1 MRKVRK
7 RAKKPK
13 KKHICKRRA
22 VEKCVRLETCP
33 IGDAGFAI
41 LERMFDSYAHCKQ
54 MFLDRLSGIGS
65 VLDVQNFISLRNR
78 IRTEQNRI
86 SDHGKETGNKTYCET
101 YGFQGRFWVQALK
114 DASSTV
120 KSMWKNV
127 GAECR
132 AKLRDNDAHRDIE
145 DNSDT
150 DDGDKDKDDEKKASI
165 NRVVYIGDSRTEGL
179 RDVNSDSKNTFIC
192 LSSMGYD
199 WMMSTAFPQAE
210 SYASSGT
217 AFVILM
223 GVNDLY
229 HQNSYISAINQKATE
244 WKKKGAVV
252 YFASVGPVQNDPYT
266 SNSEIESFNRAL
278 KNGLSSDVGYIDLYG
293 ELNKSGYQTVDGTHY
308 TNAVSK
314 NILSFIGK
322 QVALGGSGNSD
333 PYATDGNKV
342 WWCRNN
348 KEMALLEYKVS
359 DWTKFSGLDVS
370 LRADTKIEAKLSDEI
385 KKYEEELEAA
395 AKEYGFEAYVELFK
409 ALAEQ
414 RHYDGK
420 KDDIFDMSG
429 TSLNPNPDKTLSR
442 ADSIELAAELFS
454 ACITATTKIDKS
466 AIPPAPSDV
475 DGLRVILQAFEFE
488 SDGFVDYCKGEYSE
502 DKALEYAKT
511 KSGNKERT
519 DANEIQQ
526 KGKWDFKDQKYPPKV
541 LQFYHVLGSSG
552 GIGTYPA
559 NGMKIPHYLQT
570 DYANVPYGSSNIAA
584 CGCGPTSFAMVAS
597 YLTGTT
603 ITPADAVAWCG
614 NSYYVWGAGTSWSYF
629 EAAAKHFGCGAVRES
644 YDANEVLKALSEGHP
659 VISSQSAGLFT
670 RGGHFIVLRG
680 VENGNKVLVND
691 PNDSEAK
698 NYINRSFDMASEVD
712 ITSDAYF
719 IFESTGPSTK

>member
-1 MRKVRK
+1 M
-7 RAKKPK
+7 K
-13 KKHICKRRA
+13 KKH
-22 VEKCVRLETCP
+22 VL
-33 IGDAGFAI
+33 I
-41 LERMFDSYAHCKQ
+41 LFTVLA
-54 MFLDRLSGIGS
+54 LSVTS
-65 VLDVQNFISLRNR
+65 VMKLVPVSKVAASSIL
-78 IRTEQNRI
+78 
-86 SDHGKETGNKTYCET
+86 GGNKNESILDKLTPTPEP
-101 YGFQGRFWVQALK
+101 GKSDKNEK
-114 DASSTV
+114 DDSNVLGEKDSLSTNMTD
-120 KSMWKNV
+120 SLTDLMNNLLSRV
-127 GAECR
+127 GDEEYSLLT
-132 AKLRDNDAHRDIE
+132 KVLSQTDDDLIE

-308 TNAVSK
+308 TNTVSK

-420 KDDIFDMSG
+420 KDDIFNMSG

-659 VISSQSAGLFT
+659 VISSQHAGLFT

>member
-1 MRKVRK
+1 M
-7 RAKKPK
+7 K
-13 KKHICKRRA
+13 KKH
-22 VEKCVRLETCP
+22 VL
-33 IGDAGFAI
+33 I
-41 LERMFDSYAHCKQ
+41 LFTVLA
-54 MFLDRLSGIGS
+54 LSVTS
-65 VLDVQNFISLRNR
+65 VMKLIPVSKVAASSIL
-78 IRTEQNRI
+78 
-86 SDHGKETGNKTYCET
+86 GGNKNESILDKLTPTPEP
-101 YGFQGRFWVQALK
+101 GKSDKNEK
-114 DASSTV
+114 DDSNVLGEKDSLSTNMTD
-120 KSMWKNV
+120 SLTDLMNNLLSRV
-127 GAECR
+127 GDEEYSLLT
-132 AKLRDNDAHRDIE
+132 KVLSQTDDDLIE
-145 DNSDT
+145 DDSDT

-199 WMMSTAFPQAE
+199 WMLSTAFPQAE

-229 HQNSYISAINQKATE
+229 HQNSYISAINQKAAE

-293 ELNKSGYQTVDGTHY
+293 ELNKSGYQTVDRTHY

-314 NILSFIGK
+314 NILSFIGQ

-359 DWTKFSGLDVS
+359 DWTKVSGLDVS

-385 KKYEEELEAA
+385 KKYEKELEAA

-420 KDDIFDMSG
+420 KDDIFNMSG

-659 VISSQSAGLFT
+659 VISSQHAGLFT

-712 ITSDAYF
+712 ITSDVYF

>member
-1 MRKVRK
+1 M
-7 RAKKPK
+7 K
-13 KKHICKRRA
+13 KKH
-22 VEKCVRLETCP
+22 VL
-33 IGDAGFAI
+33 I
-41 LERMFDSYAHCKQ
+41 LFTVLA
-54 MFLDRLSGIGS
+54 LSVTS
-65 VLDVQNFISLRNR
+65 VMKLVPVSKVAASSIL
-78 IRTEQNRI
+78 
-86 SDHGKETGNKTYCET
+86 GGNKNESILDKLTPTPEP
-101 YGFQGRFWVQALK
+101 GKSDKNEK
-114 DASSTV
+114 DDSNVLGEKDSLSTNMTD
-120 KSMWKNV
+120 SLTDLMNNLLSRV
-127 GAECR
+127 GDEEYSLLS
-132 AKLRDNDAHRDIE
+132 KVLSQTDDDLIE
-145 DNSDT
+145 DDSDT

-199 WMMSTAFPQAE
+199 WMLSTAFPQAE

-229 HQNSYISAINQKATE
+229 HQNSYISAINQKAAE

-314 NILSFIGK
+314 NILSFIGQ

-420 KDDIFDMSG
+420 KDDIFNMSG

-659 VISSQSAGLFT
+659 VISSQHAGLFT

>member
-1 MRKVRK
+1 M
-7 RAKKPK
+7 K
-13 KKHICKRRA
+13 KKH
-22 VEKCVRLETCP
+22 VL
-33 IGDAGFAI
+33 I
-41 LERMFDSYAHCKQ
+41 LFTVLA
-54 MFLDRLSGIGS
+54 LSVTS
-65 VLDVQNFISLRNR
+65 VMKLIPVSKVAASSIL
-78 IRTEQNRI
+78 
-86 SDHGKETGNKTYCET
+86 GGNKNESILDKLTPTPEP
-101 YGFQGRFWVQALK
+101 GKSDKNEKNDSNVLGEK
-114 DASSTV
+114 DSLSTNMTD
-120 KSMWKNV
+120 SLTDLMNNLLSRV
-127 GAECR
+127 GDEEYSLLT
-132 AKLRDNDAHRDIE
+132 KVLSQTDDDLIE
-145 DNSDT
+145 DDSDT

-199 WMMSTAFPQAE
+199 WMLSTAFPQAE

-229 HQNSYISAINQKATE
+229 HQNSYISAINQKAAE

-385 KKYEEELEAA
+385 KKYEKELEAA

-420 KDDIFDMSG
+420 KDDIFNMSK
-429 TSLNPNPDKTLSR
+429 TSLNPDPKKTLSR
-442 ADSIELAAELFS
+442 ADSIKIAAELF
-454 ACITATTKIDKS
+454 ADCIDAYSKMGEPYMPPQPTDTEALKS
-466 AIPPAPSDV
+466 
-475 DGLRVILQAFEFE
+475 ILQAFEFE
-488 SDGFVDYCKGEYSE
+488 SDGFVDYCKGKYTLE
-502 DKALEYAKT
+502 KAEEYAKK
-511 KSGNKERT
+511 KSGNTKRT
-519 DANEIQQ
+519 DEAEIQQ
-526 KGKWDFKDQKYPPKV
+526 KGPWDFKDQKYPDKV
-541 LQFYHVLGSSG
+541 LQFYFVQVSQTGGGGSFGFSLPSEALSDKEFMNMYNEISKYVQGNYPYVFGGSSPETSFDCSG
-552 GIGTYPA
+552 FVCWVINHCGNGWNVDRTTANGLLSYCAEVKKEDAKPGDLIFFQGTYAEPGA
-559 NGMKIPHYLQT
+559 SHVGIVVGNNHFAHFGNPGKISDYTESYWVEHFLAIGRLNMKSAT
-570 DYANVPYGSSNIAA
+570 SAKSSDWSSN
-584 CGCGPTSFAMVAS
+584 S
-597 YLTGTT
+597 
-603 ITPADAVAWCG
+603 
-614 NSYYVWGAGTSWSYF
+614 
-629 EAAAKHFGCGAVRES
+629 
-644 YDANEVLKALSEGHP
+644 
-659 VISSQSAGLFT
+659 
-670 RGGHFIVLRG
+670 
-680 VENGNKVLVND
+680 
-691 PNDSEAK
+691 
-698 NYINRSFDMASEVD
+698 
-712 ITSDAYF
+712 
-719 IFESTGPSTK
+719 

>member
-1 MRKVRK
+1 M
-7 RAKKPK
+7 K
-13 KKHICKRRA
+13 KKH
-22 VEKCVRLETCP
+22 VL
-33 IGDAGFAI
+33 I
-41 LERMFDSYAHCKQ
+41 LFTVLA
-54 MFLDRLSGIGS
+54 LSVTS
-65 VLDVQNFISLRNR
+65 VMKLIPVSKVAASSIL
-78 IRTEQNRI
+78 
-86 SDHGKETGNKTYCET
+86 GGNKNESILDKLTPTPEP
-101 YGFQGRFWVQALK
+101 GKSDKNEKNDSNVLGEK
-114 DASSTV
+114 DFLSTNMTD
-120 KSMWKNV
+120 SLTDLMNNLLSRV
-127 GAECR
+127 GDEEYSLLT
-132 AKLRDNDAHRDIE
+132 KVLSQTDDDLIE
-145 DNSDT
+145 DDSDT

-199 WMMSTAFPQAE
+199 WMLSTAFPQAE

-229 HQNSYISAINQKATE
+229 HQNSYISAINQKAAE

-659 VISSQSAGLFT
+659 VISSQHAGLFT

>member
-1 MRKVRK
+1 M
-7 RAKKPK
+7 K
-13 KKHICKRRA
+13 KKH
-22 VEKCVRLETCP
+22 VL
-33 IGDAGFAI
+33 I
-41 LERMFDSYAHCKQ
+41 LFTVLA
-54 MFLDRLSGIGS
+54 LSVTS
-65 VLDVQNFISLRNR
+65 VMKLVPVSKVAASSIL
-78 IRTEQNRI
+78 
-86 SDHGKETGNKTYCET
+86 GGNKNESILDKLTPTPEP
-101 YGFQGRFWVQALK
+101 GKSDKNEK
-114 DASSTV
+114 DDSNVLGEKDSLSTNMTD
-120 KSMWKNV
+120 SLTDLMNNLLSRV
-127 GAECR
+127 GDEEYSLLT
-132 AKLRDNDAHRDIE
+132 KVLSQTDDDLIE
-145 DNSDT
+145 DDSDT
-150 DDGDKDKDDEKKASI
+150 DDGDKDDEKKASI

-199 WMMSTAFPQAE
+199 WMLSTAFPQAE

-308 TNAVSK
+308 TNTVSK

-420 KDDIFDMSG
+420 KDDIFNMSG

-570 DYANVPYGSSNIAA
+570 DYANVPYG
-584 CGCGPTSFAMVAS
+584 CGPTSFAMVAS

-659 VISSQSAGLFT
+659 VISSQHAGLFT

>member
-1 MRKVRK
+1 M
-7 RAKKPK
+7 K
-13 KKHICKRRA
+13 KKH
-22 VEKCVRLETCP
+22 VL
-33 IGDAGFAI
+33 I
-41 LERMFDSYAHCKQ
+41 LFTVLA
-54 MFLDRLSGIGS
+54 LSVTS
-65 VLDVQNFISLRNR
+65 VMKLIPVSKVAASSIL
-78 IRTEQNRI
+78 
-86 SDHGKETGNKTYCET
+86 GGNKNESILDKLTPTPEP
-101 YGFQGRFWVQALK
+101 GKSDKNEK
-114 DASSTV
+114 DDSNVLGEKDSLSTNMTD
-120 KSMWKNV
+120 SLTDLMNNLLSRV
-127 GAECR
+127 GDEEYSLLT
-132 AKLRDNDAHRDIE
+132 KVLSQTDDDLIE
-145 DNSDT
+145 DDSDT

-199 WMMSTAFPQAE
+199 WMLSTAFPQAE

-420 KDDIFDMSG
+420 KDDIFNMSG

-659 VISSQSAGLFT
+659 VISSQHAGLFT

>member
-1 MRKVRK
+1 M
-7 RAKKPK
+7 K
-13 KKHICKRRA
+13 KKH
-22 VEKCVRLETCP
+22 VL
-33 IGDAGFAI
+33 I
-41 LERMFDSYAHCKQ
+41 LFTVLA
-54 MFLDRLSGIGS
+54 LSVTS
-65 VLDVQNFISLRNR
+65 VMKLIPVSKVAASSIL
-78 IRTEQNRI
+78 
-86 SDHGKETGNKTYCET
+86 GGNKNESILDKLTPTPEP
-101 YGFQGRFWVQALK
+101 GKSDKNEK
-114 DASSTV
+114 DDSNVLGEKDSLSTNMTD
-120 KSMWKNV
+120 SLTDLMNNLLSRV
-127 GAECR
+127 GDEEYSLLT
-132 AKLRDNDAHRDIE
+132 KVLSQTDDDLIE
-145 DNSDT
+145 DDSDT
-150 DDGDKDKDDEKKASI
+150 DDGDKDDEKKASI

-199 WMMSTAFPQAE
+199 WMLSTAFPQAE

-229 HQNSYISAINQKATE
+229 HQNSYISAINQKAAE

-308 TNAVSK
+308 ANAVSK
-314 NILSFIGK
+314 NILSFIGQ

-385 KKYEEELEAA
+385 KKYEKELEAA

-420 KDDIFDMSG
+420 KDDIFNMSK
-429 TSLNPNPDKTLSR
+429 TSLNPDPKKTLSR

-629 EAAAKHFGCGAVRES
+629 EAAAKHFGCGSVRES

-659 VISSQSAGLFT
+659 VISSQHAGLFT

>member
-1 MRKVRK
+1 M
-7 RAKKPK
+7 K
-13 KKHICKRRA
+13 KKH
-22 VEKCVRLETCP
+22 VL
-33 IGDAGFAI
+33 I
-41 LERMFDSYAHCKQ
+41 LFTVLA
-54 MFLDRLSGIGS
+54 LSVTS
-65 VLDVQNFISLRNR
+65 VMKLVPVSKVAASSIL
-78 IRTEQNRI
+78 
-86 SDHGKETGNKTYCET
+86 GGNKNESILDKLTPTPEP
-101 YGFQGRFWVQALK
+101 GKSDKNEK
-114 DASSTV
+114 DDSNVLGEKDSLSTNMTD
-120 KSMWKNV
+120 SLTDLMNNLLSRV
-127 GAECR
+127 GDEEYSLLT
-132 AKLRDNDAHRDIE
+132 KVLSQTDDDLIE
-145 DNSDT
+145 DDSDT
-150 DDGDKDKDDEKKASI
+150 DDGDKDKDKDDEKKASI

-199 WMMSTAFPQAE
+199 WMLSTAFPQAE

-229 HQNSYISAINQKATE
+229 HQNSYISAINQKAAE

-308 TNAVSK
+308 TNTVSK

-420 KDDIFDMSG
+420 KDDIFNMSG

-659 VISSQSAGLFT
+659 VISSQHAGLFT

>member
-1 MRKVRK
+1 M
-7 RAKKPK
+7 K
-13 KKHICKRRA
+13 KKH
-22 VEKCVRLETCP
+22 VL
-33 IGDAGFAI
+33 I
-41 LERMFDSYAHCKQ
+41 LFTVLA
-54 MFLDRLSGIGS
+54 LSVTS
-65 VLDVQNFISLRNR
+65 VMKLIPVSKVAASSIL
-78 IRTEQNRI
+78 
-86 SDHGKETGNKTYCET
+86 GGNKNESILDKLTPTPEP
-101 YGFQGRFWVQALK
+101 GKSDKNEKNDSNVLGEK
-114 DASSTV
+114 DSLSTNMTD
-120 KSMWKNV
+120 SLTDLMNNLLSRV
-127 GAECR
+127 GDEEYSLLT
-132 AKLRDNDAHRDIE
+132 KVLSQTDDDLIE
-145 DNSDT
+145 DDSDT

-199 WMMSTAFPQAE
+199 WMLSTAFPQAE

-229 HQNSYISAINQKATE
+229 HQNSYISAINQKAAE

-314 NILSFIGK
+314 NILSFIGQ

-385 KKYEEELEAA
+385 KKYEKELEAA

-659 VISSQSAGLFT
+659 VISSQHAGLFT

>member
-1 MRKVRK
+1 M
-7 RAKKPK
+7 K
-13 KKHICKRRA
+13 KKH
-22 VEKCVRLETCP
+22 VL
-33 IGDAGFAI
+33 I
-41 LERMFDSYAHCKQ
+41 LFTVLA
-54 MFLDRLSGIGS
+54 LSVTS
-65 VLDVQNFISLRNR
+65 VMKLIPVSKVAASSIL
-78 IRTEQNRI
+78 
-86 SDHGKETGNKTYCET
+86 GGNKNESILDKLTPTPEP
-101 YGFQGRFWVQALK
+101 GKSDKNEK
-114 DASSTV
+114 DDSNVLGEKDSLSTNMTD
-120 KSMWKNV
+120 SLTDLMNNLLSRV
-127 GAECR
+127 GDEEYSLLT
-132 AKLRDNDAHRDIE
+132 KVLSQTDDDLIE
-145 DNSDT
+145 DDSDT
-150 DDGDKDKDDEKKASI
+150 DDGDKDKDEEKKASI

-199 WMMSTAFPQAE
+199 WMLSTAFPQAE

-229 HQNSYISAINQKATE
+229 HQNSYISAINQKAAE

-420 KDDIFDMSG
+420 KDDIFNMSG

-629 EAAAKHFGCGAVRES
+629 EAAAKHFGCGSVRES

-659 VISSQSAGLFT
+659 VISSQHAGLFT

>member
-1 MRKVRK
+1 M
-7 RAKKPK
+7 K
-13 KKHICKRRA
+13 KKH
-22 VEKCVRLETCP
+22 VL
-33 IGDAGFAI
+33 I
-41 LERMFDSYAHCKQ
+41 LFTVLA
-54 MFLDRLSGIGS
+54 LSVTS
-65 VLDVQNFISLRNR
+65 VMKLIPVSKVAASSIL
-78 IRTEQNRI
+78 
-86 SDHGKETGNKTYCET
+86 GGNKNENILDKLTPTPEP
-101 YGFQGRFWVQALK
+101 GKSDKNEK
-114 DASSTV
+114 DDSNVLGEKDSLSTNMTD
-120 KSMWKNV
+120 SLTDLMNNLLSRV
-127 GAECR
+127 GDEEYSLLT
-132 AKLRDNDAHRDIE
+132 KVLSQTDDDLIE
-145 DNSDT
+145 DDSDT

-199 WMMSTAFPQAE
+199 WMLSTAFPQAE

-229 HQNSYISAINQKATE
+229 HQNSYISAINQKAAE

-420 KDDIFDMSG
+420 KDDIFNMSG

-659 VISSQSAGLFT
+659 VISSQHAGLFT

>member
-1 MRKVRK
+1 M
-7 RAKKPK
+7 K
-13 KKHICKRRA
+13 KKH
-22 VEKCVRLETCP
+22 VL
-33 IGDAGFAI
+33 I
-41 LERMFDSYAHCKQ
+41 LFTVLA
-54 MFLDRLSGIGS
+54 LSVTS
-65 VLDVQNFISLRNR
+65 VMKLVPVSKVAASSIL
-78 IRTEQNRI
+78 
-86 SDHGKETGNKTYCET
+86 GGNKNESILDKLTPTPEP
-101 YGFQGRFWVQALK
+101 GKSDKNEK
-114 DASSTV
+114 DDSNVLGEKDSLSTNMTD
-120 KSMWKNV
+120 SLTDLMNNLLSRV
-127 GAECR
+127 GDEEYSLLT
-132 AKLRDNDAHRDIE
+132 KVLSQTDDDLIE

-644 YDANEVLKALSEGHP
+644 YDANEILKALSEGHP

>member
-1 MRKVRK
+1 M
-7 RAKKPK
+7 K
-13 KKHICKRRA
+13 KKH
-22 VEKCVRLETCP
+22 VL
-33 IGDAGFAI
+33 I
-41 LERMFDSYAHCKQ
+41 LFTVLA
-54 MFLDRLSGIGS
+54 LSVTS
-65 VLDVQNFISLRNR
+65 VMKLIPVSKVAASSIL
-78 IRTEQNRI
+78 
-86 SDHGKETGNKTYCET
+86 GGNKNESILDKLTPTPEP
-101 YGFQGRFWVQALK
+101 GKSDKNEK
-114 DASSTV
+114 DDSNVLGEKDSLSTNMTD
-120 KSMWKNV
+120 SLTDLMNNLLSRV
-127 GAECR
+127 GDEEYSLLT
-132 AKLRDNDAHRDIE
+132 KVLSQTDDDLIE
-145 DNSDT
+145 DDSDT
-150 DDGDKDKDDEKKASI
+150 DDGDKDDEKKASI

-199 WMMSTAFPQAE
+199 WMLSTAFPQAE

-229 HQNSYISAINQKATE
+229 HQNSYISAINQKAAE

-308 TNAVSK
+308 TNTVSK

-385 KKYEEELEAA
+385 KKYEKELEAA

-420 KDDIFDMSG
+420 KDDIFNMSG

-659 VISSQSAGLFT
+659 VISSQHAGLFT

>member
-1 MRKVRK
+1 M
-7 RAKKPK
+7 K
-13 KKHICKRRA
+13 KKH
-22 VEKCVRLETCP
+22 VL
-33 IGDAGFAI
+33 I
-41 LERMFDSYAHCKQ
+41 LFTVLA
-54 MFLDRLSGIGS
+54 LSVTS
-65 VLDVQNFISLRNR
+65 VMKLIPVSKVAASSIL
-78 IRTEQNRI
+78 
-86 SDHGKETGNKTYCET
+86 GGNKNESILDKLTPTPEP
-101 YGFQGRFWVQALK
+101 GKSDKNEK
-114 DASSTV
+114 DDSNILGEKNSLSTNMTD
-120 KSMWKNV
+120 SLTDLMNNLLSRV
-127 GAECR
+127 GDEEYSLLT
-132 AKLRDNDAHRDIE
+132 KVLSQTDDDLIE
-145 DNSDT
+145 DDSDT

-199 WMMSTAFPQAE
+199 WMLSTAFPQAE

-308 TNAVSK
+308 TNTVSK

-420 KDDIFDMSG
+420 KDDIFNMSG

-659 VISSQSAGLFT
+659 VISSQHAGLFT

>member
-1 MRKVRK
+1 M
-7 RAKKPK
+7 K
-13 KKHICKRRA
+13 KKH
-22 VEKCVRLETCP
+22 VL
-33 IGDAGFAI
+33 I
-41 LERMFDSYAHCKQ
+41 LFTVLA
-54 MFLDRLSGIGS
+54 LSVTS
-65 VLDVQNFISLRNR
+65 VMKLIPVSKVAASSIL
-78 IRTEQNRI
+78 
-86 SDHGKETGNKTYCET
+86 GGNKNESILDKLTPTPEP
-101 YGFQGRFWVQALK
+101 GKSDKNEK
-114 DASSTV
+114 DDSNVLGEKDSLSTNMTD
-120 KSMWKNV
+120 SLTDLMNNLLSRV
-127 GAECR
+127 GDEEYSLLM
-132 AKLRDNDAHRDIE
+132 KVLSQTDDDLIE
-145 DNSDT
+145 DDSDT

-199 WMMSTAFPQAE
+199 WMLSTAFPQAE

-308 TNAVSK
+308 TNTVSK

-420 KDDIFDMSG
+420 KDDIFNMSG

-659 VISSQSAGLFT
+659 VISSQHAGLFT

-698 NYINRSFDMASEVD
+698 NYINWSFDMASEVD

>member
-1 MRKVRK
+1 M
-7 RAKKPK
+7 K
-13 KKHICKRRA
+13 KKH
-22 VEKCVRLETCP
+22 VL
-33 IGDAGFAI
+33 I
-41 LERMFDSYAHCKQ
+41 LFTVLA
-54 MFLDRLSGIGS
+54 LSVTS
-65 VLDVQNFISLRNR
+65 VMKLVPVSKVAASSIL
-78 IRTEQNRI
+78 
-86 SDHGKETGNKTYCET
+86 GGNKNESILDKLTPTPEP
-101 YGFQGRFWVQALK
+101 GKSDKNEK
-114 DASSTV
+114 DDSNVLGEKDSLSTNMTD
-120 KSMWKNV
+120 SLTDLMNNLLSRV
-127 GAECR
+127 GDEEYSLLT
-132 AKLRDNDAHRDIE
+132 KVLSQTDDDLIE
-145 DNSDT
+145 DDSDT
-150 DDGDKDKDDEKKASI
+150 DDGDKDDEKKASI

-199 WMMSTAFPQAE
+199 WMLSTAFPQAE

-229 HQNSYISAINQKATE
+229 HQNSYISAINQKAAE

-659 VISSQSAGLFT
+659 VISSQHAGLFT

>member
-1 MRKVRK
+1 M
-7 RAKKPK
+7 K
-13 KKHICKRRA
+13 KKH
-22 VEKCVRLETCP
+22 VL
-33 IGDAGFAI
+33 I
-41 LERMFDSYAHCKQ
+41 LFTVLA
-54 MFLDRLSGIGS
+54 LSVTS
-65 VLDVQNFISLRNR
+65 VMKLIPVSKVAASSIL
-78 IRTEQNRI
+78 
-86 SDHGKETGNKTYCET
+86 GGNKNESILDKLTPTPEP
-101 YGFQGRFWVQALK
+101 GKSDKNEK
-114 DASSTV
+114 DDSNVLGEKDSLSTNMTD
-120 KSMWKNV
+120 SLTDLMNNLLSRV
-127 GAECR
+127 GDEEYSLLT
-132 AKLRDNDAHRDIE
+132 KVLSQTDDDLIE
-145 DNSDT
+145 DDSDT
-150 DDGDKDKDDEKKASI
+150 DDGDKDDEKKASI

-199 WMMSTAFPQAE
+199 WMLSTAFPQAE

-229 HQNSYISAINQKATE
+229 HQNSYISAINQKAAE

-314 NILSFIGK
+314 NILSFIGQ

-385 KKYEEELEAA
+385 KKYEKELEAA

-420 KDDIFDMSG
+420 KDDIFNMSK
-429 TSLNPNPDKTLSR
+429 TSLNPDPKKTLSR

-659 VISSQSAGLFT
+659 VISSQHAGLFT

-680 VENGNKVLVND
+680 VENGNKVFVND

>member
-1 MRKVRK
+1 M
-7 RAKKPK
+7 K
-13 KKHICKRRA
+13 KKHVLILFTVLALSVTSVMKLVPVSKVA
-22 VEKCVRLETCP
+22 ASSILGGNKNESILDKLTPTPEPGKSDKNEK
-33 IGDAGFAI
+33 D
-41 LERMFDSYAHCKQ
+41 DS
-54 MFLDRLSGIGS
+54 S
-65 VLDVQNFISLRNR
+65 VLGEKDSL
-78 IRTEQNRI
+78 
-86 SDHGKETGNKTYCET
+86 
-101 YGFQGRFWVQALK
+101 
-114 DASSTV
+114 STNMTD
-120 KSMWKNV
+120 SLTDLMNNLLSRV
-127 GAECR
+127 GDEEYSLLT
-132 AKLRDNDAHRDIE
+132 KVLSQTDDDLIE
-145 DNSDT
+145 DDSDK

-199 WMMSTAFPQAE
+199 WMLSTAFPQAE

-229 HQNSYISAINQKATE
+229 HQNSYISAINQKAAE

-314 NILSFIGK
+314 NILSFIGQ

-385 KKYEEELEAA
+385 KKYEKELEAA

-659 VISSQSAGLFT
+659 VISSQHAGLFT

>member
-1 MRKVRK
+1 M
-7 RAKKPK
+7 K
-13 KKHICKRRA
+13 KKH
-22 VEKCVRLETCP
+22 VL
-33 IGDAGFAI
+33 I
-41 LERMFDSYAHCKQ
+41 LFTVLA
-54 MFLDRLSGIGS
+54 LSVTS
-65 VLDVQNFISLRNR
+65 VMKLIPVSKVAASSIL
-78 IRTEQNRI
+78 
-86 SDHGKETGNKTYCET
+86 GGNKNESILDKLTPTPEP
-101 YGFQGRFWVQALK
+101 GKSDKNEK
-114 DASSTV
+114 DDSNVLGEKDSLSTNMTD
-120 KSMWKNV
+120 SLTDLMNNLLSRV
-127 GAECR
+127 GDEEYSLLT
-132 AKLRDNDAHRDIE
+132 KVLSQTDDDLIE
-145 DNSDT
+145 DDSDT

-179 RDVNSDSKNTFIC
+179 RDVNSDSMNTFIC

-629 EAAAKHFGCGAVRES
+629 EAAAKHFGCGTVRES

>member
-1 MRKVRK
+1 M
-7 RAKKPK
+7 K
-13 KKHICKRRA
+13 KKHI
-22 VEKCVRLETCP
+22 L
-33 IGDAGFAI
+33 I
-41 LERMFDSYAHCKQ
+41 LFTVLA
-54 MFLDRLSGIGS
+54 LSVTS
-65 VLDVQNFISLRNR
+65 VMKLIPVSKVAASSIL
-78 IRTEQNRI
+78 
-86 SDHGKETGNKTYCET
+86 GGNKNESILDKLTPTPEP
-101 YGFQGRFWVQALK
+101 GKSDKNEK
-114 DASSTV
+114 DDSNVLGEKNSLSTNMTD
-120 KSMWKNV
+120 SLTDLMNNLLSRV
-127 GAECR
+127 GDEEYSLLT
-132 AKLRDNDAHRDIE
+132 KVLSQTDDDLIE
-145 DNSDT
+145 DDSDT

-199 WMMSTAFPQAE
+199 WMLSTAFPQAE

-229 HQNSYISAINQKATE
+229 HQNSYISAINQKAAE

-314 NILSFIGK
+314 NILSFIGQ

-385 KKYEEELEAA
+385 KKYEKELEAA

-420 KDDIFDMSG
+420 KDDIFNMSK
-429 TSLNPNPDKTLSR
+429 TSLNPDPKKTLSR

-629 EAAAKHFGCGAVRES
+629 EAAAKHFGCGSVRES

-659 VISSQSAGLFT
+659 VISSQHAGLFT

-719 IFESTGPSTK
+719 IFESTGPLTK

>member
-1 MRKVRK
+1 M
-7 RAKKPK
+7 K
-13 KKHICKRRA
+13 KKH
-22 VEKCVRLETCP
+22 VL
-33 IGDAGFAI
+33 I
-41 LERMFDSYAHCKQ
+41 LFTVLA
-54 MFLDRLSGIGS
+54 LSVTS
-65 VLDVQNFISLRNR
+65 VMKLVPVSKVAASSIL
-78 IRTEQNRI
+78 
-86 SDHGKETGNKTYCET
+86 GGNKNESILDKLTPTPEP
-101 YGFQGRFWVQALK
+101 GKSDKNEK
-114 DASSTV
+114 DDSNVLGEKDSLSTNMTD
-120 KSMWKNV
+120 SLTDLMNNLLSRV
-127 GAECR
+127 GDEEYSLLT
-132 AKLRDNDAHRDIE
+132 KVLSQTDDDLIE
-145 DNSDT
+145 DDSDT
-150 DDGDKDKDDEKKASI
+150 DDGDKDKDKDDEKKASI

-199 WMMSTAFPQAE
+199 WMLSTAFPQAE

-229 HQNSYISAINQKATE
+229 HQNSYISAINQKAAE

-314 NILSFIGK
+314 NILSFIGQ
-322 QVALGGSGNSD
+322 QVALGGSGNFD

-385 KKYEEELEAA
+385 KKYEKELEAA

-420 KDDIFDMSG
+420 KDDIFNMSG

-442 ADSIELAAELFS
+442 VDSIELAAELFS

-659 VISSQSAGLFT
+659 VISSQHAGLFT

>member
-1 MRKVRK
+1 M
-7 RAKKPK
+7 K
-13 KKHICKRRA
+13 KKH
-22 VEKCVRLETCP
+22 VL
-33 IGDAGFAI
+33 I
-41 LERMFDSYAHCKQ
+41 LFTVLA
-54 MFLDRLSGIGS
+54 LSVTS
-65 VLDVQNFISLRNR
+65 VMKLVPVSKVAASSIL
-78 IRTEQNRI
+78 
-86 SDHGKETGNKTYCET
+86 GGNKNESILDKLTPTPEP
-101 YGFQGRFWVQALK
+101 GKSDKNEK
-114 DASSTV
+114 DDSNVLGEKDSLSTNMTD
-120 KSMWKNV
+120 SLTDLMNNLLSRV
-127 GAECR
+127 GDEEYSLLT
-132 AKLRDNDAHRDIE
+132 KVLSQTDDDLIE
-145 DNSDT
+145 DDSDT
-150 DDGDKDKDDEKKASI
+150 DDGDKDDEKKASI

-199 WMMSTAFPQAE
+199 WMLSTAFPQAE

-229 HQNSYISAINQKATE
+229 HQNSYISAINQKAAE

-314 NILSFIGK
+314 NILSFIGQ

-659 VISSQSAGLFT
+659 VISSQHAGLFT

>member
-1 MRKVRK
+1 M
-7 RAKKPK
+7 K
-13 KKHICKRRA
+13 KKH
-22 VEKCVRLETCP
+22 VL
-33 IGDAGFAI
+33 I
-41 LERMFDSYAHCKQ
+41 LFTVLA
-54 MFLDRLSGIGS
+54 LSVTS
-65 VLDVQNFISLRNR
+65 VMKLIPVSKVAASSIL
-78 IRTEQNRI
+78 
-86 SDHGKETGNKTYCET
+86 GGNKNESILDKLTPTPEP
-101 YGFQGRFWVQALK
+101 GKSDKNEKNDSNVLGEK
-114 DASSTV
+114 DSLSTNMTD
-120 KSMWKNV
+120 SLTDLMNNLLSRV
-127 GAECR
+127 GDEEYSLLT
-132 AKLRDNDAHRDIE
+132 KVLSQTDDDLIE
-145 DNSDT
+145 DDSDT

-199 WMMSTAFPQAE
+199 WMLSTAFPQAE

-229 HQNSYISAINQKATE
+229 HQNSYISAINQKAAE

-659 VISSQSAGLFT
+659 VISSQHAGLFT

-719 IFESTGPSTK
+719 IFESTGPSTI

>member
-1 MRKVRK
+1 M
-7 RAKKPK
+7 K
-13 KKHICKRRA
+13 KKH
-22 VEKCVRLETCP
+22 VL
-33 IGDAGFAI
+33 I
-41 LERMFDSYAHCKQ
+41 LFTVLA
-54 MFLDRLSGIGS
+54 LSVTS
-65 VLDVQNFISLRNR
+65 VMKLIPVSKVAASSIL
-78 IRTEQNRI
+78 
-86 SDHGKETGNKTYCET
+86 GGNKNESILDKLTPTPEP
-101 YGFQGRFWVQALK
+101 GKSDKNEKNDSNVLGEK
-114 DASSTV
+114 DSLSTNMTD
-120 KSMWKNV
+120 SLTDLMNNLLSRV
-127 GAECR
+127 GDEEYSLLT
-132 AKLRDNDAHRDIE
+132 KVLSQTDDDLIE
-145 DNSDT
+145 DDSDT
-150 DDGDKDKDDEKKASI
+150 DDGDKDKDKDDEKKASI

-199 WMMSTAFPQAE
+199 WMLSTAFPQAE

-229 HQNSYISAINQKATE
+229 HQNSYISAINQKAAE

-314 NILSFIGK
+314 NILSFIGQ
-322 QVALGGSGNSD
+322 QVALGGSGNFD

-659 VISSQSAGLFT
+659 VISSQHAGLFT

>member
-1 MRKVRK
+1 M
-7 RAKKPK
+7 K
-13 KKHICKRRA
+13 KKH
-22 VEKCVRLETCP
+22 VL
-33 IGDAGFAI
+33 I
-41 LERMFDSYAHCKQ
+41 LFTVLA
-54 MFLDRLSGIGS
+54 LSVTS
-65 VLDVQNFISLRNR
+65 VMKLVPVSKVAASSIL
-78 IRTEQNRI
+78 
-86 SDHGKETGNKTYCET
+86 GGNKNESILDKLTPTPEP
-101 YGFQGRFWVQALK
+101 GKSDKNEK
-114 DASSTV
+114 DDSNVLGEKDSLSTNMTD
-120 KSMWKNV
+120 SLTDLMNNLLSRV
-127 GAECR
+127 GDEEYSLLT
-132 AKLRDNDAHRDIE
+132 KVLSQTDDDLIE
-145 DNSDT
+145 DDSDT
-150 DDGDKDKDDEKKASI
+150 DDGDKDRDDEKKASI

-179 RDVNSDSKNTFIC
+179 RDINSDSKNTFIC

-420 KDDIFDMSG
+420 KDDIFNMSG

-691 PNDSEAK
+691 PNDSEVK

>member
-1 MRKVRK
+1 M
-7 RAKKPK
+7 K
-13 KKHICKRRA
+13 KKH
-22 VEKCVRLETCP
+22 VL
-33 IGDAGFAI
+33 I
-41 LERMFDSYAHCKQ
+41 LFTVLA
-54 MFLDRLSGIGS
+54 LSVTS
-65 VLDVQNFISLRNR
+65 VMKLIPVSKVAASSIL
-78 IRTEQNRI
+78 
-86 SDHGKETGNKTYCET
+86 GGNKNESILDKLTPTPEP
-101 YGFQGRFWVQALK
+101 GKSDKNEK
-114 DASSTV
+114 DDSNVLGEKDSLSTNMTD
-120 KSMWKNV
+120 SLTDLMNNLLSRV
-127 GAECR
+127 GDEEYSLLT
-132 AKLRDNDAHRDIE
+132 KVLSQTDDDLIE
-145 DNSDT
+145 DDSDT
-150 DDGDKDKDDEKKASI
+150 DDGDKDDEKKASI

-199 WMMSTAFPQAE
+199 WMLSTAFPQAE

-229 HQNSYISAINQKATE
+229 HQNSYISAINQKAAE

-385 KKYEEELEAA
+385 KKYEKELEAA

-420 KDDIFDMSG
+420 KDDIFNMSK
-429 TSLNPNPDKTLSR
+429 TSLNPDPKKTLSR

-659 VISSQSAGLFT
+659 VISSQHAGLFT

>member
-1 MRKVRK
+1 M
-7 RAKKPK
+7 K
-13 KKHICKRRA
+13 KKH
-22 VEKCVRLETCP
+22 VL
-33 IGDAGFAI
+33 I
-41 LERMFDSYAHCKQ
+41 LFTVLA
-54 MFLDRLSGIGS
+54 LSVTS
-65 VLDVQNFISLRNR
+65 VMKLVPVSKVAASSIL
-78 IRTEQNRI
+78 
-86 SDHGKETGNKTYCET
+86 GGNKNESILDKLTPTPEP
-101 YGFQGRFWVQALK
+101 GKSDKNEK
-114 DASSTV
+114 DDSNVLGEKDSLSTNMTD
-120 KSMWKNV
+120 SLTDLMNNLLSRV
-127 GAECR
+127 GDEEYSLLT
-132 AKLRDNDAHRDIE
+132 KVLSQTDDDLIE
-145 DNSDT
+145 DDSDT

-199 WMMSTAFPQAE
+199 WMLSTAFPQAE

-229 HQNSYISAINQKATE
+229 HQNSYISAINQKAAE

-314 NILSFIGK
+314 NILSFIGQ

-420 KDDIFDMSG
+420 KDDIFNMSK
-429 TSLNPNPDKTLSR
+429 TSLNPDSKKTLSR
-442 ADSIELAAELFS
+442 ADSIKIAAELF
-454 ACITATTKIDKS
+454 ADCIDAYSKMGEPHMPPRPTDTEALKS
-466 AIPPAPSDV
+466 
-475 DGLRVILQAFEFE
+475 ILQAFEFE
-488 SDGFVDYCKGEYSE
+488 SDGFVDYCKGKYTLE
-502 DKALEYAKT
+502 KAEEYAKK
-511 KSGNKERT
+511 KSGNTKRT
-519 DANEIQQ
+519 DEAEIQQ
-526 KGKWDFKDQKYPPKV
+526 KGPWDFKDQKYPDKV
-541 LQFYHVLGSSG
+541 LQFYFVQVSQTGGGGSFGFSLPSEALSDKEFMNMYNEISKYVQGNYPYVFGGSSPETSFDCSG
-552 GIGTYPA
+552 FVCWVINHCGNGWNVDRTSANGLLSYCAEVKKEDAKPGDLIFFQGTYNEPGA
-559 NGMKIPHYLQT
+559 SHVGIVVGNNH
-570 DYANVPYGSSNIAA
+570 
-584 CGCGPTSFAMVAS
+584 FA
-597 YLTGTT
+597 
-603 ITPADAVAWCG
+603 
-614 NSYYVWGAGTSWSYF
+614 
-629 EAAAKHFGCGAVRES
+629 HFGNPGKISDYTGS
-644 YDANEVLKALSEGHP
+644 YWVEHFLAIGRLNQK
-659 VISSQSAGLFT
+659 SAT
-670 RGGHFIVLRG
+670 
-680 VENGNKVLVND
+680 
-691 PNDSEAK
+691 SAK
-698 NYINRSFDMASEVD
+698 K
-712 ITSDAYF
+712 SD
-719 IFESTGPSTK
+719 

>member
-1 MRKVRK
+1 M
-7 RAKKPK
+7 K
-13 KKHICKRRA
+13 KKH
-22 VEKCVRLETCP
+22 LL
-33 IGDAGFAI
+33 I
-41 LERMFDSYAHCKQ
+41 LFTVLA
-54 MFLDRLSGIGS
+54 LSVTS
-65 VLDVQNFISLRNR
+65 VMKLIPVSKVAASSIL
-78 IRTEQNRI
+78 
-86 SDHGKETGNKTYCET
+86 GGNKNESILDKLTPTPEP
-101 YGFQGRFWVQALK
+101 GKSDKNEKNDSNVLGEK
-114 DASSTV
+114 DSLSTNMTD
-120 KSMWKNV
+120 SLTDLMNNLLSRV
-127 GAECR
+127 GDEEYSLLT
-132 AKLRDNDAHRDIE
+132 KVLSQTDDDLIE
-145 DNSDT
+145 DDSDT

-199 WMMSTAFPQAE
+199 WMLSTAFPQAE

-229 HQNSYISAINQKATE
+229 HQNSYISAINQKAAE

-659 VISSQSAGLFT
+659 VISSQHAGLFT

>member
-1 MRKVRK
+1 M
-7 RAKKPK
+7 K
-13 KKHICKRRA
+13 KKH
-22 VEKCVRLETCP
+22 VL
-33 IGDAGFAI
+33 I
-41 LERMFDSYAHCKQ
+41 LFTVLA
-54 MFLDRLSGIGS
+54 LSVTS
-65 VLDVQNFISLRNR
+65 VMKLIPVSKVAASSIL
-78 IRTEQNRI
+78 
-86 SDHGKETGNKTYCET
+86 GGNKNESILDKLTPTPEP
-101 YGFQGRFWVQALK
+101 GKSDKNEK
-114 DASSTV
+114 DDSNVLGEKDSLSTNMTD
-120 KSMWKNV
+120 SLTDLMNNLLSRV
-127 GAECR
+127 GDEEYSLLT
-132 AKLRDNDAHRDIE
+132 KVLSQTDDDLIE
-145 DNSDT
+145 DDSDT

-199 WMMSTAFPQAE
+199 WMLSTAFPQAE

-229 HQNSYISAINQKATE
+229 HQNSYISAINQKAAE

-314 NILSFIGK
+314 NILSFIGQ

-385 KKYEEELEAA
+385 KKYEKELEAA

-420 KDDIFDMSG
+420 KDDIFNMSG

-659 VISSQSAGLFT
+659 VISSQHAGLFT

-719 IFESTGPSTK
+719 IFESTGLRPNSAAD

>member
-1 MRKVRK
+1 M
-7 RAKKPK
+7 K
-13 KKHICKRRA
+13 KKH
-22 VEKCVRLETCP
+22 VL
-33 IGDAGFAI
+33 I
-41 LERMFDSYAHCKQ
+41 LFTVLA
-54 MFLDRLSGIGS
+54 LSVTS
-65 VLDVQNFISLRNR
+65 VMKLIPVSKVAASSIL
-78 IRTEQNRI
+78 
-86 SDHGKETGNKTYCET
+86 GGNKNESILDKLTPTPEP
-101 YGFQGRFWVQALK
+101 GKSDKNEKNDSNVLGEK
-114 DASSTV
+114 DSLSTNMTD
-120 KSMWKNV
+120 SLTDLMNNLLSRV
-127 GAECR
+127 GDEEYSLLT
-132 AKLRDNDAHRDIE
+132 KVLSQTDDDLIE
-145 DNSDT
+145 DDSDT

-199 WMMSTAFPQAE
+199 WMLSTAFPQAE

-229 HQNSYISAINQKATE
+229 HQNSYISAINQKAAE

-429 TSLNPNPDKTLSR
+429 TSLNPNPDKILSR

-659 VISSQSAGLFT
+659 VISSQHAGLFT

>member
-1 MRKVRK
+1 M
-7 RAKKPK
+7 K
-13 KKHICKRRA
+13 KKH
-22 VEKCVRLETCP
+22 VL
-33 IGDAGFAI
+33 I
-41 LERMFDSYAHCKQ
+41 LFTVLA
-54 MFLDRLSGIGS
+54 LSVTS
-65 VLDVQNFISLRNR
+65 VMKLVPVSKVAASSIL
-78 IRTEQNRI
+78 
-86 SDHGKETGNKTYCET
+86 GGNKNESILDKLTPTPEP
-101 YGFQGRFWVQALK
+101 GKSDKNEK
-114 DASSTV
+114 DDSNVLGEKDSLSTNMTD
-120 KSMWKNV
+120 SLTDLMNNLLSRV
-127 GAECR
+127 GDEEYSLLT
-132 AKLRDNDAHRDIE
+132 KVLSQTDDDLIE

-395 AKEYGFEAYVELFK
+395 AKEYGFEAYVALFK

>member
-1 MRKVRK
+1 M
-7 RAKKPK
+7 K
-13 KKHICKRRA
+13 KKH
-22 VEKCVRLETCP
+22 VL
-33 IGDAGFAI
+33 I
-41 LERMFDSYAHCKQ
+41 LFTVLA
-54 MFLDRLSGIGS
+54 LSVTS
-65 VLDVQNFISLRNR
+65 VMKLVPVSKVAASSIL
-78 IRTEQNRI
+78 
-86 SDHGKETGNKTYCET
+86 GGNKNESILDKLTPTPEP
-101 YGFQGRFWVQALK
+101 GKSDKNEK
-114 DASSTV
+114 DDSNVLGEKDSLSTNMTD
-120 KSMWKNV
+120 SLTDLMNNLLSRV
-127 GAECR
+127 GDEEYSLLS
-132 AKLRDNDAHRDIE
+132 KVLSQTDDDLIE
-145 DNSDT
+145 DDSDT
-150 DDGDKDKDDEKKASI
+150 DDGDKDKDKDDEKKASI
-165 NRVVYIGDSRTEGL
+165 NRAVYIGDSRTEGL

-199 WMMSTAFPQAE
+199 WMLSTAFPQAE

-308 TNAVSK
+308 TNTVSK

-420 KDDIFDMSG
+420 KDDIFNMSG

-659 VISSQSAGLFT
+659 VISSQHAGLFT

>member
-1 MRKVRK
+1 M
-7 RAKKPK
+7 K
-13 KKHICKRRA
+13 KKH
-22 VEKCVRLETCP
+22 VL
-33 IGDAGFAI
+33 I
-41 LERMFDSYAHCKQ
+41 LFTVLA
-54 MFLDRLSGIGS
+54 LSVTS
-65 VLDVQNFISLRNR
+65 VMKLIPVSKVASSSIL
-78 IRTEQNRI
+78 
-86 SDHGKETGNKTYCET
+86 GGNKNESILDKLTPTPEP
-101 YGFQGRFWVQALK
+101 GKSDKNEKNDSNVLGEK
-114 DASSTV
+114 DSLSTNMTD
-120 KSMWKNV
+120 SLTDLMNNLLSRV
-127 GAECR
+127 GDEEYSLLT
-132 AKLRDNDAHRDIE
+132 KVLSQTDDDLIE
-145 DNSDT
+145 DDSDT

-199 WMMSTAFPQAE
+199 WMLSTAFPQAE

-229 HQNSYISAINQKATE
+229 HQNSYISAINQKAAE

-659 VISSQSAGLFT
+659 VISSQHAGLFT

>member
-1 MRKVRK
+1 M
-7 RAKKPK
+7 K
-13 KKHICKRRA
+13 KKH
-22 VEKCVRLETCP
+22 VL
-33 IGDAGFAI
+33 I
-41 LERMFDSYAHCKQ
+41 LFTVLA
-54 MFLDRLSGIGS
+54 LSVTS
-65 VLDVQNFISLRNR
+65 VMKLIPVSKVAASSIL
-78 IRTEQNRI
+78 
-86 SDHGKETGNKTYCET
+86 GGNKNESILDKLTPTPEP
-101 YGFQGRFWVQALK
+101 GKSDKNEK
-114 DASSTV
+114 DDSNVLGEKDSLSTNMTD
-120 KSMWKNV
+120 SLTDLMNNLLSRV
-127 GAECR
+127 GDEEYSLLT
-132 AKLRDNDAHRDIE
+132 KVLSQTDDDLIE
-145 DNSDT
+145 DDGDT

-199 WMMSTAFPQAE
+199 WMLSTAFPQAE

-229 HQNSYISAINQKATE
+229 HQNSYISAINQKAAE

-314 NILSFIGK
+314 NILSFIGQ

-385 KKYEEELEAA
+385 KKYEKELEAA

-420 KDDIFDMSG
+420 KDDIFNMSK
-429 TSLNPNPDKTLSR
+429 TSLNPDPKKTLSR

-629 EAAAKHFGCGAVRES
+629 EAAAKHFGCGSVRES

-659 VISSQSAGLFT
+659 VISSQHAGLFT

-719 IFESTGPSTK
+719 IFESTGPLTK

>member
-1 MRKVRK
+1 M
-7 RAKKPK
+7 K
-13 KKHICKRRA
+13 KKH
-22 VEKCVRLETCP
+22 VL
-33 IGDAGFAI
+33 I
-41 LERMFDSYAHCKQ
+41 LFTVLA
-54 MFLDRLSGIGS
+54 LSVTS
-65 VLDVQNFISLRNR
+65 VMKLIPVSKVAASSIL
-78 IRTEQNRI
+78 
-86 SDHGKETGNKTYCET
+86 GGNKNESILDKLTPTPEP
-101 YGFQGRFWVQALK
+101 GKSDKNEK
-114 DASSTV
+114 DDSNVLGEKDSLSTNMTD
-120 KSMWKNV
+120 SLTDLMNNLLSRV
-127 GAECR
+127 GDEEYSLLT
-132 AKLRDNDAHRDIE
+132 KVLSQTDDDLIE
-145 DNSDT
+145 DDSDT

-199 WMMSTAFPQAE
+199 WMLSTAFPQAE

-308 TNAVSK
+308 TNTVSK

-420 KDDIFDMSG
+420 KDDIFNMSG

-570 DYANVPYGSSNIAA
+570 DYANVPYGNSNIAA

-659 VISSQSAGLFT
+659 VISSQHAGLFT

>member
-1 MRKVRK
+1 M
-7 RAKKPK
+7 K
-13 KKHICKRRA
+13 KKH
-22 VEKCVRLETCP
+22 VL
-33 IGDAGFAI
+33 I
-41 LERMFDSYAHCKQ
+41 LFTVLA
-54 MFLDRLSGIGS
+54 LSVTS
-65 VLDVQNFISLRNR
+65 VMKLVPVSKVAASSIL
-78 IRTEQNRI
+78 
-86 SDHGKETGNKTYCET
+86 GGNKNESILDKLTPTPEP
-101 YGFQGRFWVQALK
+101 GKSDKNEK
-114 DASSTV
+114 DDSNVLGEKDSLSTNMTD
-120 KSMWKNV
+120 SLTDLMNNLLSRV
-127 GAECR
+127 GDEEYSLLT
-132 AKLRDNDAHRDIE
+132 KVLSQTDDDLIE
-145 DNSDT
+145 DDSDT

-199 WMMSTAFPQAE
+199 WMLSTAFPQAE

-229 HQNSYISAINQKATE
+229 HQNSYISAINQKAAE

-314 NILSFIGK
+314 NILSFIGQ

-385 KKYEEELEAA
+385 KKYEKELEAA

-559 NGMKIPHYLQT
+559 NGMKLPHYLQT

-659 VISSQSAGLFT
+659 VISSQHAGLFT

>member
-1 MRKVRK
+1 M
-7 RAKKPK
+7 K
-13 KKHICKRRA
+13 KKH
-22 VEKCVRLETCP
+22 VL
-33 IGDAGFAI
+33 I
-41 LERMFDSYAHCKQ
+41 LFTVLA
-54 MFLDRLSGIGS
+54 LSVTS
-65 VLDVQNFISLRNR
+65 VMKLVPVSKVAASSIL
-78 IRTEQNRI
+78 
-86 SDHGKETGNKTYCET
+86 GGNKNESILDKLTPTPEP
-101 YGFQGRFWVQALK
+101 GKSDKNEK
-114 DASSTV
+114 DDSNVLGEKDSLSTNMTD
-120 KSMWKNV
+120 SLTDLMNNLLSRV
-127 GAECR
+127 GDEEYSLLT
-132 AKLRDNDAHRDIE
+132 KVLSQTDDDLIE

-229 HQNSYISAINQKATE
+229 HQNSYISAINQKAAE

-385 KKYEEELEAA
+385 KKYEKELEAA

-420 KDDIFDMSG
+420 KDDIFNMSG

-659 VISSQSAGLFT
+659 VISSQHAGLFT

>member
-1 MRKVRK
+1 M
-7 RAKKPK
+7 K
-13 KKHICKRRA
+13 KKH
-22 VEKCVRLETCP
+22 VL
-33 IGDAGFAI
+33 I
-41 LERMFDSYAHCKQ
+41 LFTVLA
-54 MFLDRLSGIGS
+54 LSVTS
-65 VLDVQNFISLRNR
+65 VMKLVPVSKVAASSIL
-78 IRTEQNRI
+78 
-86 SDHGKETGNKTYCET
+86 GGNKNESILDKLTPTPEP
-101 YGFQGRFWVQALK
+101 GKSDKNEK
-114 DASSTV
+114 DDSNVLGEKDSLSTNMTD
-120 KSMWKNV
+120 SLTDLMNNLLSRV
-127 GAECR
+127 GDEEYSLLT
-132 AKLRDNDAHRDIE
+132 KVLSQTDDDLIE

-420 KDDIFDMSG
+420 KDDIFNMSG

-511 KSGNKERT
+511 KSGNQERT